1 MAARGRFA
9 IEIIEACRA
18 EVGPDFPIIL
28 RWSQWKQQDFTAR
41 LAPTPQL
48 LEAFLQPLID
58 AGVDVFHCSQRRF
71 WEPEFEDSDLNLAG
85 WVKKITGMPTITVG
99 SVSLDQDFILQP
111 TEGEGAVSEPASIDR
126 LLEMMDRGEFD
137 LVAVGRALIANPDW
151 PKVVR
156 SGDTSGLRAFS
167 KDQLATLD

>member
-1 MAARGRFA
+1 M
-9 IEIIEACRA
+9 
-18 EVGPDFPIIL
+18 
-28 RWSQWKQQDFTAR
+28 
-41 LAPTPQL
+41 
-48 LEAFLQPLID
+48 
-58 AGVDVFHCSQRRF
+58 FHCSQRRF

-126 LLEMMDRGEFD
+126 LLEMMDRGDFD